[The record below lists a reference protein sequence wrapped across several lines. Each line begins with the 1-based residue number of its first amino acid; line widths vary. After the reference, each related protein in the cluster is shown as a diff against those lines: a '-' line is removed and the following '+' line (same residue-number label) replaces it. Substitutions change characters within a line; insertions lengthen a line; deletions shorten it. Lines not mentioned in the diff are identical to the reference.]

1 MILNLLDRMKLP
13 FRRNKEFLSALYD
26 ILGFYPHDIEIYR
39 IAFSHKSVAY
49 QQQNESHKD
58 RRSHSRDRKGR
69 NSQANKPINNERL
82 EYLGDAILEGVVSD
96 ILFRHFKNERE
107 GFLTSTR
114 AKIVQRESLNRL
126 ATQMGLEKL
135 IHVSQTTRMSH
146 TNIGGN
152 AFEALIGAIYLD
164 RGYRHCHWFVSNRI
178 IGRYIDLDTVAQ
190 KEVNFK
196 SKLLEWSQKNR
207 LQLEIRDL
215 DESENVKLFH
225 CELFVEGI
233 SVGKGQG
240 RSKKEAHQHG
250 AKDALI
256 RLNGNRGFYRSLFDS
271 KEKRTA
277 MEAVENFT
285 LPRLADLG
293 IKETERKTQQ
303 AKPKNNPAKKTSGKV
318 NVSAEDAY
326 DTAYDH
332 TQRFDII
339 EQTSD
344 LRLANDFATA
354 PMMPEEAN
362 KPKRKQTRNPK
373 RKAMT
378 VDEALQ
384 ETAETKEEGKAEKK
398 ASTKK
403 ASEKKA
409 AEKKSNPRAKAKK
422 KEEAK
427 SEGTAKAN
435 SEATSNEAP
444 KAEDANV
451 QVGSTDTNAAETTPE
466 KPKRKPRRKKT
477 ETPEAGEDTNSKE
490 DSVNTEKAGDN
501 ASQGESKAA
510 KAEAN
515 NAEAEANNA
524 KAEAKNTEAEAK
536 NAETEAKNAEAEAN
550 NAKAEANNAETEAGA
565 NHAEAEATKVSKAKP
580 RRRAASRRPGASEE
594 KPQTQE
600 KKEDHVD

>member
-69 NSQANKPINNERL
+69 NSQPNKPINNERL

-354 PMMPEEAN
+354 PMMPEE
-362 KPKRKQTRNPK
+362 
-373 RKAMT
+373 
-378 VDEALQ
+378 
-384 ETAETKEEGKAEKK
+384 GKAEKK

-435 SEATSNEAP
+435 SEATGNEAP

-451 QVGSTDTNAAETTPE
+451 QVGSTDTNAAEATPE

-501 ASQGESKAA
+501 APQGESKAA
-510 KAEAN
+510 KAEAK
-515 NAEAEANNA
+515 NAE
-524 KAEAKNTEAEAK
+524 AEAKNTEAEEK
-536 NAETEAKNAEAEAN
+536 NAEAEEKNAEAEAN

>member
-1 MILNLLDRMKLP
+1 MKLP

-49 QQQNESHKD
+49 QQQNENNKD
-58 RRSHSRDRKGR
+58 RRSHGRDRKGR
-69 NSQANKPINNERL
+69 NAQPNKPINNERL

-126 ATQMGLEKL
+126 AAQMGLEKL

-207 LQLEIRDL
+207 LQLDIRDL
-215 DESENVKLFH
+215 DESENVKVFH

-293 IKETERKTQQ
+293 IKEAEKKAQQ
-303 AKPKNNPAKKTSGKV
+303 AKPKNNSARKANGKV
-318 NVSAEDAY
+318 NVSADDAY

-344 LRLANDFATA
+344 LRLANEFATA
-354 PMMPEEAN
+354 PLMPEEEP
-362 KPKRKQTRNPK
+362 KPKRKQPRNPK

-384 ETAETKEEGKAEKK
+384 ETAETKTEGKAEKK
-398 ASTKK
+398 TSAKKASDDTTSEKKTAKKASTKKTSEKK
-403 ASEKKA
+403 ASEKKSTA
-409 AEKKSNPRAKAKK
+409 RPKAKD
-422 KEEAK
+422 KEETK
-427 SEGTAKAN
+427 TEG
-435 SEATSNEAP
+435 EAEGAEV
-444 KAEDANV
+444 KAEDANA
-451 QVGSTDTNAAETTPE
+451 QGGNTDANAAEATPE
-466 KPKRKPRRKKT
+466 KPKRRPRRKKS
-477 ETPEAGEDTNSKE
+477 ETPETAETTNSE
-490 DSVNTEKAGDN
+490 EQSVKP
-501 ASQGESKAA
+501 A
-510 KAEAN
+510 KAETKAEESKVYEATNAQAEGAN
-515 NAEAEANNA
+515 ANANAEAE
-524 KAEAKNTEAEAK
+524 EAEAEEA
-536 NAETEAKNAEAEAN
+536 NANANAEASK
-550 NAKAEANNAETEAGA
+550 AKA
-565 NHAEAEATKVSKAKP
+565 KAKP
-580 RRRAASRRPGASEE
+580 RRRAASRRPGAAAE
-594 KPQTQE
+594 KPQSQE

>member
-69 NSQANKPINNERL
+69 NSQPNKPINNERL

-303 AKPKNNPAKKTSGKV
+303 AKPKNNPVKKTSGKV

-354 PMMPEEAN
+354 PMMPEEEN

-435 SEATSNEAP
+435 SEATGNEAP

-451 QVGSTDTNAAETTPE
+451 QVGSTDTNAAEATPE

-477 ETPEAGEDTNSKE
+477 ETPETGEDTNSKE

-501 ASQGESKAA
+501 APQGESKA
-510 KAEAN
+510 
-515 NAEAEANNA
+515 A
-524 KAEAKNTEAEAK
+524 KAEAKNTEAEAN
-536 NAETEAKNAEAEAN
+536 NAETEANNAETEARANHAEAEAN
-550 NAKAEANNAETEAGA
+550 NAKAEAGA

>member
-1 MILNLLDRMKLP
+1 MKLP

-69 NSQANKPINNERL
+69 NSQPNKPINNERL

-303 AKPKNNPAKKTSGKV
+303 AKPKNNPVKKTSGKV

-354 PMMPEEAN
+354 PMMLEEEN

-435 SEATSNEAP
+435 SEATGNEAP

-451 QVGSTDTNAAETTPE
+451 QVGSTDTNAAEATPE

-477 ETPEAGEDTNSKE
+477 ETPETGEDTNSKE

-501 ASQGESKAA
+501 APQGESKA
-510 KAEAN
+510 
-515 NAEAEANNA
+515 A
-524 KAEAKNTEAEAK
+524 KAEAKNTEAEAN
-536 NAETEAKNAEAEAN
+536 NAETEANNAETEARANHAEAEAN
-550 NAKAEANNAETEAGA
+550 NAKAEAGA

>member
-39 IAFSHKSVAY
+39 IAFSHKSVVY

-215 DESENVKLFH
+215 DESENVKIFH

-354 PMMPEEAN
+354 PMMPEEGN
-362 KPKRKQTRNPK
+362 KPKRKQNRNPK
-373 RKAMT
+373 RRAMT

-398 ASTKK
+398 ASPKK

-435 SEATSNEAP
+435 SEATGNEAP

-451 QVGSTDTNAAETTPE
+451 QVGNTDTNAAETTPE

-477 ETPEAGEDTNSKE
+477 ETPETGEATNSKE

-501 ASQGESKAA
+501 APQGESKAA
-510 KAEAN
+510 KAEAK
-515 NAEAEANNA
+515 NAEAEAN
-524 KAEAKNTEAEAK
+524 
-536 NAETEAKNAEAEAN
+536 NAEAEAN

-565 NHAEAEATKVSKAKP
+565 NHAEAKATKVSKAKP